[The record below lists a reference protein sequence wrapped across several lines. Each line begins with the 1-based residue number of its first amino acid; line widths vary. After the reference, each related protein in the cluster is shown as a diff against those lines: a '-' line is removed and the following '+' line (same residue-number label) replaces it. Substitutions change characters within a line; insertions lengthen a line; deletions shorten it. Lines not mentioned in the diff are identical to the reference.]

1 MSTRS
6 RIGILQEDGSVKS
19 IYCHYDGYP
28 SYTGEILANHYSS
41 PAQVDS
47 LIERGD
53 LSSINADPSDN
64 SHYKESRGEEDAV
77 AITSANP
84 DAYVDDSK
92 ESWGEYAYLYRD
104 GEWEVC
110 ETYDGNRTFI
120 ALTGVLNKENHS
132 A

>member
-6 RIGILQEDGSVKS
+6 RIGILQENGSVKS

-28 SYTGEILANHYSS
+28 EYTGKILANNYTS
-41 PAQVDS
+41 PAEVDA

-53 LSSINADPSDN
+53 LRCVNPDSSDN
-64 SHYKESRGEEDAV
+64 EHYKDTRGEEYAV
-77 AITSANP
+77 AIISSDVHDYLG
-84 DAYVDDSK
+84 DAK

-110 ETYDGNRTFI
+110 STYGDEGFQNLSQV
-120 ALTGVLNKENHS
+120 LTNNVS

>member
-19 IYCHYDGYP
+19 IYCHYDGYVEHTGKTLAKH
-28 SYTGEILANHYSS
+28 YTS
-41 PAQVDS
+41 PAEVDA

-53 LSSINADPSDN
+53 LRFINANPSDN
-64 SHYKESRGEEDAV
+64 EHYKETRGEEDAV
-77 AITSANP
+77 AIISENP
-84 DAYVDDSK
+84 EEYIADAK

-110 ETYDGNRTFI
+110 KTYSGRVFEPVTQS
-120 ALTGVLNKENHS
+120 LENTTLY
-132 A
+132 